1 MSFLSTCLLLSIA
14 LMMALVYIV
23 ANFISTANAAK
34 QEGYKVGLWHA
45 WVNGVVR
52 RNHYYRGWIREYNVY
67 YWSVGVLLCLIV
79 MTLGMLSSFSH
90 STVFNRPELVIVVSP
105 IFWFCL
111 AKCMQWYIKKTKE
124 LNAY

>member
-23 ANFISTANAAK
+23 ANFISTANASRNEA
-34 QEGYKVGLWHA
+34 YKIGLWHA
-45 WVNGVVR
+45 WVNGIVR
-52 RNHYYRGWIREYNVY
+52 GNQYYKTWIRDYSVY
-67 YWSVGVLLCLIV
+67 YWSVGVLIFLII

-90 STVFNRPELVIVVSP
+90 STVFNRPEIVIVISP
-105 IFWFCL
+105 PFWYCL
-111 AKCMQWYIKKTKE
+111 GKVIQWYIKKTKE